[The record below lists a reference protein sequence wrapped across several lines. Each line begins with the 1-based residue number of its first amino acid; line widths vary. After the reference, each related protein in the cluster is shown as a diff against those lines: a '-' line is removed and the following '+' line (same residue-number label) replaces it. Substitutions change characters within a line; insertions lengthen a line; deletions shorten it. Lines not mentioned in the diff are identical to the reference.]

1 LFFNKKDKAIKRTSI
16 NTLIKK
22 SFNDFCFVLHNKE
35 DKKKVIQ
42 KKKDKKSLNSKRIQI
57 NHPKNLQHILLL
69 IK

>member
-42 KKKDKKSLNSKRIQI
+42 KKKIKKALTQKEFKSIIQKTFSI
-57 NHPKNLQHILLL
+57 SYY
-69 IK
+69 